1 MLHPSSELSFEVQE
15 ERRRVFWSLYLL
27 DLLASCGRGRPVSIS
42 ESSCQLQLPCDEDS
56 WKNNTPC
63 STATLAQLSQQ
74 HSFPPPKNS
83 PLATVL
89 LFANLLGR
97 AARFML
103 QGADD
108 NNNSSNVPPWDHR
121 SELAALQSN
130 LTYLEP
136 SLSRRIPFGQIVLQN
151 FAMDGRIDQPALGP
165 LVFSQTLFHLCYC
178 VL

>member
-1 MLHPSSELSFEVQE
+1 MLHPPSELSFEIQE

-27 DLLASCGRGRPVSIS
+27 DRLASCGRGRPISIS

-63 STATLAQLSQQ
+63 STANLAQLSQQ
-74 HSFPPPKNS
+74 HSFSPTENS

-89 LFANLLGR
+89 LLANLLGR

-103 QGADD
+103 QGVDD
-108 NNNSSNVPPWDHR
+108 SNNNVPPWDHR
-121 SELAALQSN
+121 SELAAMQSN

-136 SLSRRIPFGQIVLQN
+136 SLSRGVPLEQIVLQN
-151 FAMDGRIDQPALGP
+151 FAVNGRIDQSALAP